1 MQNLTEMLDISY
13 NDGNF
18 RIDID
23 DFWCRDKRAK
33 KFIQL
38 NQKEGTYSIIP
49 NLENLE
55 KRLMLLIASGIK
67 EKFGFFHV
75 ENKEFILELPKAFQK
90 IMHSLDSLNFEFRI
104 FQDVFSV
111 TLNYSASHLQISY
124 LGIAKEPND
133 EFLYD
138 IASAL
143 CGTMSNLYVNSE
155 KFQEF
160 WEE

>member
-23 DFWCRDKRAK
+23 DFWCRNKMAK

-75 ENKEFILELPKAFQK
+75 
-90 IMHSLDSLNFEFRI
+90 
-104 FQDVFSV
+104 
-111 TLNYSASHLQISY
+111 
-124 LGIAKEPND
+124 
-133 EFLYD
+133 
-138 IASAL
+138 
-143 CGTMSNLYVNSE
+143 
-155 KFQEF
+155 
-160 WEE
+160 